1 MAVYNAAPYLREAI
15 GSIRAQSLRDWE
27 LICVDDGSTDES
39 RRILEEFARGDSRL
53 RVVSRKNTGPAGA
66 RNEALALARAPLV
79 AIMDADDIS
88 LPGRLAAQAEFLRLR
103 PDVVCVGS
111 RILVIDQ
118 DGDPVNL
125 YRLPLTHDEID
136 DRHVKL
142 GLGGGIMHSAAMMR
156 TSTLRLAGG
165 YRAQFEPAED
175 LDLWLR
181 IAELGRLANLEEVVV
196 QYRLNPNGLSHT
208 RRSLQNR
215 QVEAAVLAARRR
227 RGLENLPPP
236 ASFGNPDAVDLLR
249 AAVHGS
255 SNLGFWKSAQ
265 KYSLRLVWRQPH
277 RALGWRVLALS
288 TFRRMVSRWGGPH
301 RR

>member
-1 MAVYNAAPYLREAI
+1 
-15 GSIRAQSLRDWE
+15 

-39 RRILEEFARGDSRL
+39 RRILEELARGDSRL

-125 YRLPLTHDEID
+125 YPLPLTHDEID

-142 GLGGGIMHSAAMMR
+142 GQGGGIMHSAAMMR
-156 TSTLRLAGG
+156 TSTLRLARG
-165 YRAQFEPAED
+165 YRSQFEPAED

-236 ASFGNPDAVDLLR
+236 ASFGSPDAVDLLR
-249 AAVHGS
+249 AAVQGS
-255 SNLGFWKSAQ
+255 SHLGFWKSAQ
-265 KYSLRLVWRQPH
+265 KYSLRLVRRQPH
-277 RALGWRVLALS
+277 RGLGWRVLALS
-288 TFRRMVSRWGGPH
+288 TLRRMVSRREAITAGE
-301 RR
+301 RRNPAD